1 MSFDE
6 SKTFSTPGK
15 ENAFKLFAKITTPKG
30 TIVYK
35 KSSTVESFFFHG
47 GQCFLVAKIYWFM
60 GTYAFIGIYL
70 RGDENS

>member
-35 KSSTVESFFFHG
+35 KSSTVESFFF
-47 GQCFLVAKIYWFM
+47 FM
-60 GTYAFIGIYL
+60 GVNVL
-70 RGDENS
+70 W

>member
-6 SKTFSTPGK
+6 SKIFSTPGK

-35 KSSTVESFFFHG
+35 KRSTVESFFFSWGSMFFGSQNLLVHG
-47 GQCFLVAKIYWFM
+47 DVCFYRNISSW
-60 GTYAFIGIYL
+60 G
-70 RGDENS
+70 